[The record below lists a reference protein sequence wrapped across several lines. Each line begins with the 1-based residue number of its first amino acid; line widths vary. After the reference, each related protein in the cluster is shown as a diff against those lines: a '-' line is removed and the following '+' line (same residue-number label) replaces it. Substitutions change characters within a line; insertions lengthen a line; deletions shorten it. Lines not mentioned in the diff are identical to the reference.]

1 MSDASWRSMS
11 LEERLKWALSPELP
25 GHYRPFLLREQW
37 VQTRCYFARR
47 ADLLP
52 GEVAALARDDD
63 YVIRLC
69 IAKRPDLSAEQ
80 VAEFC
85 ADRDPNVRY
94 AIARNPLLT
103 DIQRAGL
110 LADEDELV
118 RTAAAKGPRPS
129 QERCRPGQAPLLR

>member
-1 MSDASWRSMS
+1 METLWRGMS
-11 LEERLKWALSPELP
+11 LEERLKWALSPDLP
-25 GHYRPFLLREQW
+25 DDYRPFLLCEQW

-47 ADLLP
+47 ADLRSA
-52 GEVAALARDDD
+52 EVDVLARDGD

-80 VAEFC
+80 VAVFC

-103 DIQRAGL
+103 EQQRAVL
-110 LADEDELV
+110 LQDEDELV